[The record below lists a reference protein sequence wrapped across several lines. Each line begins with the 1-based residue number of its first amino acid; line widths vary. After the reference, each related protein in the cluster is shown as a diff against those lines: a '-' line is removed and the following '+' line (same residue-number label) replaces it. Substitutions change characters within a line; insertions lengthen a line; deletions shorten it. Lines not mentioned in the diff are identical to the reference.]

1 MWTEL
6 KKINSYYSPHDKLE
20 CVWRCCQI
28 VSSTASLPSTSSSE
42 SHRACVA
49 DVILPMRVT
58 HIDLLKLSSRKSDA
72 VYFKLLVYV
81 IVQTNPPRLL
91 SNTAYIENFSSPE
104 ELNSEPG
111 S

>member
-1 MWTEL
+1 
-6 KKINSYYSPHDKLE
+6 
-20 CVWRCCQI
+20 
-28 VSSTASLPSTSSSE
+28 
-42 SHRACVA
+42 
-49 DVILPMRVT
+49 MRVT